1 MSAALPVFVWIV
13 TVCGSQNDDDN
24 VDKMYFSE
32 RLKQLEELQVC
43 RTRHASHATHRHCLY
58 STDALQA
65 DEKRLEGQQKQMQA
79 ELARMRQA
87 LVRSNLELEQVP
99 HTPFAG
105 AFSAKPCR

>member
-1 MSAALPVFVWIV
+1 MTAALPVFVWIV

-43 RTRHASHATHRHCLY
+43 RTCHASHATHRHCLH
-58 STDALQA
+58 STNALQA

-87 LVRSNLELEQVP
+87 LVRSNMELEQVP
-99 HTPFAG
+99 HPPFAG
-105 AFSAKPCR
+105 ALSAKPCR